1 MKLEFLR
8 QIFEKYININ
18 FMKIRSVGTEFHAD
32 GLADMTKLIVF
43 SRNFAKAPKNE
54 YRTSTFKSFHN
65 F

>member
-1 MKLEFLR
+1 
-8 QIFEKYININ
+8 
-18 FMKIRSVGTEFHAD
+18 MKIRSVGTEFHAD